1 VSPAWVGAHSTGFPR
16 LSPVLTLRSTVT
28 PPPRILLVEDDPG
41 LRDTLAEVLAE
52 RGYDVTCVCDGLAA
66 LAELGGH
73 PPPSVILLDL
83 AMPVMD
89 GWAFRRE
96 QRRDPR
102 IAKIPT
108 IVLSASLG
116 LDSGAVD
123 ALGVAAMLSKPF
135 DLDRL
140 LAAVERA
147 RAA

>member
-1 VSPAWVGAHSTGFPR
+1 MGARRPGFPAR
-16 LSPVLTLRSTVT
+16 APVASVRPGVAPL
-28 PPPRILLVEDDPG
+28 PRILLVEDDPG
-41 LRDTLAEVLAE
+41 LRDTLAEVLSE
-52 RGYDVTCVCDGLAA
+52 RGYDVTCAPDGRAA
-66 LAELGGH
+66 LVELGDH

-89 GWAFRRE
+89 GWTFREE

-102 IAKIPT
+102 LASIPT

-116 LDSGAVD
+116 ADPTVIDRLGASA
-123 ALGVAAMLSKPF
+123 ALAKPF